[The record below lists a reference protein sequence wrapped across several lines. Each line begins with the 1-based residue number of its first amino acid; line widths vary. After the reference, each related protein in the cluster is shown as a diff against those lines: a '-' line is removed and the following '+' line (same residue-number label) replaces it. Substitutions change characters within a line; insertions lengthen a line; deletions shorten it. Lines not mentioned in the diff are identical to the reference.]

1 GAKTKRRPCK
11 NKTAARGV
19 ACETPPGGRGGF
31 CRRDRLIPASCVD
44 HGGVQKRN
52 GGPKA
57 AVSFAESIS
66 LSSTVLV
73 DLRLPPTALE
83 LGFVLLALRARR
95 ARESRCLPVPAQE
108 VRERKMP
115 QFARSAL
122 VGPLRPGLN
131 RS

>member
-1 GAKTKRRPCK
+1 MPAWRSWLL
-11 NKTAARGV
+11 
-19 ACETPPGGRGGF
+19 
-31 CRRDRLIPASCVD
+31 CRRDRFNPPPDEDPAWT
-44 HGGVQKRN
+44 KRN

-73 DLRLPPTALE
+73 DLRLPPTALG

>member
-1 GAKTKRRPCK
+1 GALRGPHGVGDCGPIRDGGPRR
-11 NKTAARGV
+11 
-19 ACETPPGGRGGF
+19 
-31 CRRDRLIPASCVD
+31 RL
-44 HGGVQKRN
+44 QKRN

-73 DLRLPPTALE
+73 DLRLPPTALG

-131 RS
+131 R